1 MNKFRYYSSSRLINP
16 SFKHLPTDDSESSHP
31 PRRVKEILSCD
42 QRPKQKNE
50 KETFLSDALQLKNDL
65 QALGLTS
72 ASSVSRNLSSRH
84 STYFP
89 RARESLVSLLRSG
102 QLALCSAARS
112 ATIPF
117 PAGGGERE
125 ERDGISEA
133 ALLAASPS

>member
-1 MNKFRYYSSSRLINP
+1 MLR
-16 SFKHLPTDDSESSHP
+16 SEA
-31 PRRVKEILSCD
+31 KT
-42 QRPKQKNE
+42 KNE

-65 QALGLTS
+65 PALGLTS

-102 QLALCSAARS
+102 QLTLCSAALCS